1 MLSKFSNHFKIQTG
15 VKMITIIKRDGT
27 TSELSLISIM
37 DTLNKYLNNDILE
50 GINPSKQKTYIRKLY
65 IQTINYLKG
74 LKSIIIKELSTE
86 TSSQLQNTH
95 FIELNLLRQTTYYK
109 LNTTRP

>member
-1 MLSKFSNHFKIQTG
+1 MLSDTSMLKFI
-15 VKMITIIKRDGT
+15 
-27 TSELSLISIM
+27 
-37 DTLNKYLNNDILE
+37 NKYLDYYSLE
-50 GINPSKQKTYIRKLY
+50 GIDPKYNKTYIRKLY

-86 TSSQLQNTH
+86 TSSHLQNTH
-95 FIELNLLRQTTYYK
+95 FIEVNLLRQTTYYK

>member
-1 MLSKFSNHFKIQTG
+1 
-15 VKMITIIKRDGT
+15 MITVIHRDVSWT
-27 TSELSLISIM
+27 ELVLEAMTKSINEC
-37 DTLNKYLNNDILE
+37 LGVHE
-50 GINPSKQKTYIRKLY
+50 GINPDNNEKYIRELY
-65 IQTINYLKG
+65 IQTIKYLKG

-86 TSSQLQNTH
+86 TSSHLQNTH